1 MSDVSQG
8 PGWWQ
13 ASDGKWYAPELH
25 PDYRPP
31 TVPTA
36 PPPTP
41 TPPIAAPPTAPF
53 PAGPTGPPP
62 AAPAGP
68 PVVPPVG
75 PATFPE
81 ATPPGRGGNARWIA
95 IAVVVL
101 IVVAAGV
108 IVARRDSGSSTSSG
122 SFCEQAKVLAS
133 DASLDE
139 AFSDPSKVD
148 IAVAR
153 FDSLVKASPS
163 EIKADMR
170 LLSDTLHKVANA
182 LKGAGDNSESQFAA
196 MLAILFTLDQEKLD
210 AATKRI
216 DTYTE
221 GTCGFKLST
230 DSSS

>member
-1 MSDVSQG
+1 MSDASQG

-36 PPPTP
+36 PAPPPTP

-53 PAGPTGPPP
+53 PAGPTVPPP
-62 AAPAGP
+62 AAPPVGP
-68 PVVPPVG
+68 SVG

-81 ATPPGRGGNARWIA
+81 SPSPGRGGNARWIA

-101 IVVAAGV
+101 IVVAVGV

-122 SFCEQAKVLAS
+122 SFCEQAKVLAN

-163 EIKADMR
+163 EIRADMQV
-170 LLSDTLHKVANA
+170 LSDTLHKVANA
-182 LKGAGDNSESQFAA
+182 LKSAGDNSESQFAA
-196 MLAILFTLDQEKLD
+196 MMAIVFTLDQAKIE
-210 AATKRI
+210 AATGRI
-216 DTYTE
+216 DTYTQDK
-221 GTCGFKLST
+221 CGFKLST